1 MTTSRIDYCVLAV
14 LAIGYLAFVFNYQ
27 TVPKYVLISTIAF
40 AVTYVI
46 WGVVHHLKSKNF
58 HTRVVLEY
66 LLVAALGVAL
76 VSTLL
81 L

>member
-1 MTTSRIDYCVLAV
+1 MNTSRIDYCVLAV
-14 LAIGYLAFVFNYQ
+14 LAIAYLAFVYNYQ
-27 TVPKYVLISTIAF
+27 TVPKYVMFATIVFGVA
-40 AVTYVI
+40 YII

-66 LLVAALGVAL
+66 LLVALLGVAI

>member
-1 MTTSRIDYCVLAV
+1 MTTRRIDYCVLAV
-14 LAIGYLAFVFNYQ
+14 LAIAYLIFVFNYQ
-27 TVPKYVLISTIAF
+27 TVPKYILISTIVF
-40 AVTYVI
+40 AITYVI
-46 WGVVHHLKSKNF
+46 WGVTHHLKSKNF

-66 LLVAALGVAL
+66 LLVGALGVAL